1 MKKQP
6 SQIITG
12 VLSTIAFWVLCLLIS
27 GDVGVGDIIEIT
39 PGIPVVRGLLPVLAI
54 VYASVIAFYSKREN
68 KKALFLSV
76 VISLA
81 IPTVSLWIAEAGGI
95 FSLLYVTALP
105 ATSILY
111 GCRDVFG
118 SRTVYDILMLC
129 VFICPAAVYL
139 SVKPEGKRVNN

>member
-54 VYASVIAFYSKREN
+54 IYASVIAFYSKREN
-68 KKALFLSV
+68 KKALFYST

-81 IPTVSLWIAEAGGI
+81 VPTVSLWLANAGGV

-105 ATSILY
+105 ATSIFF

-118 SRTVYDILMLC
+118 SRIVYDLLMLC
-129 VFICPAAVYL
+129 VFICSAAVYL
-139 SVKPEGKRVNN
+139 LVKTKEETASN